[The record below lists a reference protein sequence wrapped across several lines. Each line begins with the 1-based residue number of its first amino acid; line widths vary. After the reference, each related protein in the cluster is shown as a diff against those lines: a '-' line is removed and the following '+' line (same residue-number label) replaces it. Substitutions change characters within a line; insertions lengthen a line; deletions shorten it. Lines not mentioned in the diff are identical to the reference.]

1 MNNVKKI
8 TLTLI
13 FSLTV
18 LTIYFFFKNDIKYSL
33 TFGFIDLTIIV
44 FAILVWLND
53 RHYNEEI
60 SERIVSFPSKEM
72 IKDILQKQS
81 NMLRFDK
88 LEETEEG
95 FKVYKGKD
103 LVVKAI
109 YEKDEKG
116 NILNID
122 GKYVVKI
129 KGPEYVLHNIDNE
142 IWSHIGK

>member
-1 MNNVKKI
+1 MLKKI

-13 FSLTV
+13 ISLTV
-18 LTIYFFFKNDIKYSL
+18 LTIYFFFKGNIKYSI

-44 FAILVWLND
+44 FAILVWIND

-72 IKDILQKQS
+72 IKDVLKKQS

-95 FKVYKGKD
+95 FKIYKGKD
-103 LVVKAI
+103 LVVQVT

-129 KGPEYVLHNIDNE
+129 NGPEYVLHNIDNE